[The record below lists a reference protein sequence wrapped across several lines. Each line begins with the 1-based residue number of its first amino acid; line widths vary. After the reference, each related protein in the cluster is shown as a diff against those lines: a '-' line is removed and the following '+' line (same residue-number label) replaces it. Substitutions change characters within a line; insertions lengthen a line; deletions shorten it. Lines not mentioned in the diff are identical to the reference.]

1 MYERILVPLDGSKFA
16 EQVFPPV
23 VELARVFNCE
33 VVLVEVCEPEESEY
47 GQACR
52 LYINNEAEQLK
63 KSLQGSAANVRTTVL
78 EGKAAEQI
86 LSYAEKSDISLIII
100 SSHGRSGIAPW
111 SLGSTASKVLHRV
124 GVPLIIVRAQETP
137 EESTKVALFR
147 RILVPLDGS
156 ERSAAVL
163 SYVTELTNKLESEV
177 VLLRVIEPGKHVHT
191 IGGLNYIPY
200 KDQDIDKAKTSAQSY
215 LDNVNSKLTGA
226 KATVKS
232 EVRVGDAAPE
242 IIRLATETGCSL
254 IAMSSHGYSG
264 IEAWAHGS
272 VTGKILQASKQ
283 SFMLVP
289 SLGTHR

>member
-23 VELARVFNCE
+23 AELARAFGSE

-52 LYINNEAEQLK
+52 LYINNEAEQLRNNMA
-63 KSLQGSAANVRTTVL
+63 GSAASVRTAVL

-86 LSYAEKSDISLIII
+86 LVYAEKNDISLIII

-111 SLGSTASKVLHRV
+111 SLGGTASRVLHRV
-124 GVPLIIVRAQETP
+124 GVPLIIVRAKETP
-137 EESTKVALFR
+137 EESDKVGLFS

-156 ERSAAVL
+156 ERGATVL
-163 SYVTELTNKLESEV
+163 PYVVELTKKLESQV
-177 VLLRVIEPGKHVHT
+177 TLLQVIEPGKHVHT
-191 IGGLNYIPY
+191 IGGLDYIPY
-200 KDQDIDKAKTSAQSY
+200 KDIDKVKTSAQRY
-215 LDNVNSKLTGA
+215 LDEVSSKFTKT
-226 KATVKS
+226 KATVRS
-232 EVRVGDAAPE
+232 EVRVGDSARE
-242 IIRLATETGCSL
+242 IIKLATEKGYSL

-264 IEAWAHGS
+264 IEAWVHGS
-272 VTGKILQASKQ
+272 VTGKILQVSKQ
-283 SFMLVP
+283 SFMFVP

>member
-23 VELARVFNCE
+23 AELARAFDSE

-52 LYINNEAEQLK
+52 LYINNKAEQLRN
-63 KSLQGSAANVRTTVL
+63 SMVGSAASVTTTVL
-78 EGKAAEQI
+78 EGKPAEQI
-86 LSYAEKSDISLIII
+86 LDYAEKSNISIIII

-111 SLGSTASKVLHRV
+111 SLGGTASKVLHRV
-124 GVPLIIVRAQETP
+124 GVPLIIVRAKETP
-137 EESTKVALFR
+137 EESDKVGLFS

-163 SYVTELTNKLESEV
+163 PYVTELTKKLEPEV
-177 VLLRVIEPGKHVHT
+177 TLLRVIEPGKHVHT
-191 IGGLNYIPY
+191 IGGLGYVLY
-200 KDQDIDKAKTSAQSY
+200 KDRDVNLVKTNTQRY
-215 LDNVNSKLTGA
+215 LDEVSSKFAGT
-226 KATVKS
+226 KATVRS
-232 EVRVGDAAPE
+232 EIRVGDSARE
-242 IIRLATETGCSL
+242 IIKLATEKDYSL
-254 IAMSSHGYSG
+254 IAMSSHGRAG

-283 SFMLVP
+283 SFMFVP
-289 SLGTHR
+289 SVGTHR